1 MTDSNWPRTSLRI
14 GVLEFRR
21 SVRALRRNPLQA
33 AMIGF
38 GALVPT
44 LIGGLVAVA
53 FADQLGDLEALPA
66 PDHVRGLIALFWLFG
81 AFLVGQRVVS
91 ARTRIEAEPFVLTSV
106 PARTA
111 AIGLVVAETF
121 RLLAYL
127 GAPAILVTGICV
139 VLFGSPA
146 ALVLV
151 PLAALLFAA
160 TVVVTG
166 SAAGYAVA
174 LLVATSPF
182 VARHRTVLGTV
193 ASLLGMGCYLL
204 FMGIGPFS
212 FDQSSLAWLPV
223 GWFADLALAGTG
235 LISAPLRWVGAL
247 CSSAA
252 VLSVGGLAVDRLTA
266 TLWFID
272 PVDVVADESD
282 RNEGGVAEPTARRD
296 ALAAAAA
303 PLPVPRLLST
313 PTRRVAEWALLRT
326 RRDPNRLTFLMIPL
340 FSIGGAVGNVAVQS
354 GSIETVA
361 APLCAVALPWAVGSL
376 FAMNPFGDEGA
387 VLPVTLTAVPG
398 RQYVRGLLVPGLL
411 IGLPLVPL
419 ATGLA
424 TLVSPYA
431 LLERVGLIALSGFL
445 TCVAVAIAPAIGMAF
460 PRFSSISVG
469 RSRDV
474 IPPRMT
480 AVTLHAALTVV
491 PGTVLAGLVLA
502 PELTRAALAGLFG
515 SLPAVLLE
523 LLAAATVDVVAAPVD
538 WFAALGDG
546 VGSLDLAALRFGGS
560 GLVLVGGLLV
570 AVLSYR
576 RAIGRF
582 ERYTTA

>member
-1 MTDSNWPRTSLRI
+1 MTDSSWVRTSLEI

-33 AMIGF
+33 AMTGF

-44 LIGGLVAVA
+44 LIGGLVTVA
-53 FADQLGDLEALPA
+53 FAEQLGDLETLPA

-81 AFLVGQRVVS
+81 VFLVGQRVVS

-111 AIGLVVAETF
+111 AIGLVIAETF

-127 GAPAILVTGICV
+127 VPSAVLVTGICV

-151 PLAALLFAA
+151 PLAASLFAA

-166 SAAGYAVA
+166 SASGYAVA

-193 ASLLGMGCYLL
+193 ASLLGMGCYFL

-212 FDQSSLAWLPV
+212 YDQSSLAWMPV
-223 GWFADLALAGTG
+223 GWIADLALAGSG

-247 CSSAA
+247 CSGAA
-252 VLSVGGLAVDRLTA
+252 VLSIGGLAVDRLT
-266 TLWFID
+266 TMLWFIE
-272 PVDVVADESD
+272 PVSVVTDESD
-282 RNEGGVAEPTARRD
+282 RNGTDTKELIARRD

-326 RRDPNRLTFLMIPL
+326 RRDPNRLTFLLIPL
-340 FSIGGAVGNVAVQS
+340 FAVGSAVVNTAVQS

-361 APLCAVALPWAVGSL
+361 APLCAVALPWVVGSL

-398 RQYVRGLLVPGLL
+398 RQYVRGLVVPGLL

-419 ATGLA
+419 VTGLA
-424 TLVSPYA
+424 TLISPYT

-445 TCVAVAIAPAIGMAF
+445 TCVAAAITPAIGMAF
-460 PRFSSISVG
+460 PRFSAISVG

-480 AVTLHAALTVV
+480 AVTLHAALTVI
-491 PGTVLAGLVLA
+491 PGSVLAGLVLA
-502 PELTRAALAGLFG
+502 PELTRGALAGLFG
-515 SLPAVLLE
+515 ILPAALLE
-523 LLAAATVDVVAAPVD
+523 LLAAATVDVVATPAD

-546 VGSLDLAALRFGGS
+546 IGSLDLAVLRFGGG
-560 GLVLVGGLLV
+560 GLVLVGGLIV
-570 AVLSYR
+570 ALLSYR
-576 RAIGRF
+576 RAIDCF
-582 ERYTTA
+582 ERYTTV